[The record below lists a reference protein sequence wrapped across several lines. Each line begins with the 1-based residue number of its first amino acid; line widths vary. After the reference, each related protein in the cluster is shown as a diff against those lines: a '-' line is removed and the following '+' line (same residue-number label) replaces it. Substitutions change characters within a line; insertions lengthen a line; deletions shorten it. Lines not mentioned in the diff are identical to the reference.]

1 MICSKSPSMVLNSY
15 YYFYR
20 NKDRIY
26 YCILKKNTMHP
37 DLFLNDTKLTDVN
50 NHTHLRLIISNN
62 MSWSSHIKEILAKAE
77 KILSI
82 MQRSKYFL
90 PRKCLD
96 KLYKNMILPLLDYSD
111 VIYDYC
117 TMKVN
122 NLINYIRKPTHDV
135 LVHSGSPVMKN
146 YKKS

>member
-1 MICSKSPSMVLNSY
+1 
-15 YYFYR
+15 
-20 NKDRIY
+20 
-26 YCILKKNTMHP
+26 MHP

-62 MSWSSHIKEILAKAE
+62 MSWSSHINEILAKAE
-77 KILSI
+77 KLLSI
-82 MQRSKYFL
+82 MRRSKYIL

-122 NLINYIRKPTHDV
+122 NLINYIRYNLLIKYV
-135 LVHSGSPVMKN
+135 LVRSGTPVMKN